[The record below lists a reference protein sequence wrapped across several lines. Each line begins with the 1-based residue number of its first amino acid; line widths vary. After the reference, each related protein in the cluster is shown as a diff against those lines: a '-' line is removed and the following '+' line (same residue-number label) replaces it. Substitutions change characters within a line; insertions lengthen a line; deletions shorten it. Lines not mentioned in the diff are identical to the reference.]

1 MSKVLPL
8 TRWKDKSL
16 AEREGFSDEE
26 DSEDEDN
33 EVEEFTIPL
42 KSRKRKISSGGKE
55 VKKPRLRIPKKSA
68 RKRRAQ
74 EPPGPPPGPPPK
86 RPRHK
91 PKASQIASKN

>member
-16 AEREGFSDEE
+16 AEREEFSDEE

-42 KSRKRKISSGGKE
+42 KSRKRKISSGGKKA
-55 VKKPRLRIPKKSA
+55 KKPRLRIPKNLRASDVRKSLPVHLRVHLQGDHDIS
-68 RKRRAQ
+68 RKRR
-74 EPPGPPPGPPPK
+74 K
-86 RPRHK
+86 
-91 PKASQIASKN
+91 

>member
-16 AEREGFSDEE
+16 AEREEFSDEE

-42 KSRKRKISSGGKE
+42 KSRKRKISSGGK
-55 VKKPRLRIPKKSA
+55 KKATVADSKKICAQATCARASRSTSGPTSEA
-68 RKRRAQ
+68 TRKRR
-74 EPPGPPPGPPPK
+74 K
-86 RPRHK
+86 
-91 PKASQIASKN
+91 

>member
-16 AEREGFSDEE
+16 AEREEFSDEE

-42 KSRKRKISSGGKE
+42 KSRKRKISSGGKKRSHGS
-55 VKKPRLRIPKKSA
+55 KKTVRKSLPVHLRAHLQGDHNMSRMR
-68 RKRRAQ
+68 RK
-74 EPPGPPPGPPPK
+74 
-86 RPRHK
+86 
-91 PKASQIASKN
+91 

>member
-8 TRWKDKSL
+8 TRWKDK
-16 AEREGFSDEE
+16 EFSDEE

-42 KSRKRKISSGGKE
+42 ISRKQKISSGGKKAE
-55 VKKPRLRIPKKSA
+55 KPRLRIPKKSA

-74 EPPGPPPGPPPK
+74 EPPGPPPGPPPRVQGDHDISRK
-86 RPRHK
+86 RRK
-91 PKASQIASKN
+91 

>member
-16 AEREGFSDEE
+16 AEREEFSDEE

-42 KSRKRKISSGGKE
+42 KSRKRKISSSGK
-55 VKKPRLRIPKKSA
+55 KRSHGCGFQKNLRASDVRKSLPVHLRVHQGDHDIC
-68 RKRRAQ
+68 RKRR
-74 EPPGPPPGPPPK
+74 K
-86 RPRHK
+86 
-91 PKASQIASKN
+91 

>member
-16 AEREGFSDEE
+16 AEREEFSDEE

-42 KSRKRKISSGGKE
+42 KSRKRKISSGGKKGRKPGLQI
-55 VKKPRLRIPKKSA
+55 KKNLRASDVRKSLPVHLRVHLQGDHDIS
-68 RKRRAQ
+68 RKRR
-74 EPPGPPPGPPPK
+74 K
-86 RPRHK
+86 
-91 PKASQIASKN
+91 

>member
-16 AEREGFSDEE
+16 AEREEFSDEE

-42 KSRKRKISSGGKE
+42 KSRKRKISSGGKKA
-55 VKKPRLRIPKKSA
+55 KKPRLRIPKKSA

-74 EPPGPPPGPPPK
+74 EPPGPPPR

>member
-16 AEREGFSDEE
+16 AEHEEFSDEE

-33 EVEEFTIPL
+33 KVEDITIPL
-42 KSRKRKISSGGKE
+42 KSRKRKISSGGKKA
-55 VKKPRLRIPKKSA
+55 KKSRLRIPKKSS
-68 RKRRAQ
+68 R
-74 EPPGPPPGPPPK
+74 K